1 MRWQEERREE
11 MKERL
16 KARGMETGFEEEDE
30 GVESEGSGIEE
41 EGEEEDGIDDMFE
54 VAPGVTA
61 IQVLQ

>member
-16 KARGMETGFEEEDE
+16 RARGLETGFEEEDE
-30 GVESEGSGIEE
+30 GQESEGSGLEE

-54 VAPGVTA
+54 LAPGG
-61 IQVLQ
+61 QQLQAYQ

>member
-16 KARGMETGFEEEDE
+16 RARGMETAFELEDE
-30 GVESEGSGIEE
+30 GEVGGSEES

-54 VAPGVTA
+54 PAGPGLV
-61 IQVLQ
+61 Q